1 MGNLN
6 SCLTY
11 LIATVSDAIFVLTTI
26 TFFEN
31 LSGREDFYQPIKINF
46 DHRAQNSSSSQ
57 RSEGQ
62 SNNSL
67 TCLVGGPKQSEKK
80 KKH

>member
-1 MGNLN
+1 MP
-6 SCLTY
+6 Y
-11 LIATVSDAIFVLTTI
+11 LIQLYQMQYSYY
-26 TFFEN
+26 FFEN
-31 LSGREDFYQPIKINF
+31 LSGKEDFYQPIKINF

>member
-1 MGNLN
+1 MDTKLFLN
-6 SCLTY
+6 RHIWCN
-11 LIATVSDAIFVLTTI
+11 IFVI
-26 TFFEN
+26 NNWFFEN
-31 LSGREDFYQPIKINF
+31 LSGKEDFYQPNKINF